1 LKINKSELKKI
12 IREAISELTPI
23 KEGKL
28 TETPGVFKKKT
39 QTFMLFHINGE
50 LNRIKNQII
59 QVDKASKV
67 KGLAKNEKNEFGK
80 LLKDLKVDLKK
91 MTTRKKDVENYKVE
105 EGKLTED
112 FKNNKWE
119 VYVADEKG
127 KEKIVKVAKSK
138 RAGVI
143 LYNKLINSDKY
154 HEVGMRVIKEG
165 KLTEAKMVKLILPV
179 KDRKKV
185 VHILQKQ
192 LKLKISK
199 DFDYGGQKGS
209 NFVIELDKK
218 FEDKV
223 LELFMKTRI
232 KVRG

>member
-1 LKINKSELKKI
+1 
-12 IREAISELTPI
+12 
-23 KEGKL
+23 
-28 TETPGVFKKKT
+28 VFKKKT

-105 EGKLTED
+105 EGKLTE
-112 FKNNKWE
+112 
-119 VYVADEKG
+119 
-127 KEKIVKVAKSK
+127 
-138 RAGVI
+138 
-143 LYNKLINSDKY
+143 
-154 HEVGMRVIKEG
+154 
-165 KLTEAKMVKLILPV
+165 AKMVKLILPV